1 MLNLLPCVKTICCDC
16 AAVAY
21 PSAGVVVRRLGR
33 PLTKHTAALIPDA
46 LGCLECG
53 SKRVDVVHPYLDRT
67 IVKAAITP
75 RCRFCDAPIP
85 EPFRDQFANAD
96 FCPLCVAAGRV
107 SDAEVVAAYGT
118 LFAGEAYR
126 AMAAP
131 FLHVKAV
138 RLNWL
143 RKAVKEGHVDA
154 CLALGDMLSGS
165 SEPSEVAE
173 AASAFKKAADQKTP
187 DSYAQHRLALMMLHG
202 RGLQA
207 DTEAAI
213 GLLYSAGEK
222 GDPYALSDLARF
234 ILNGQFGLK
243 PDPCRAFELF
253 RRAHDMNPEGI
264 MHSAAVALMLLEGIG
279 VEPNPGKGKETLRLA
294 ISIYAQNKPTFDAE
308 ACLEQVLTARKLA
321 EGSAADFP
329 SARVYLDW
337 MAKLSVPGALR
348 LLQRCGGPLPAYE
361 PRWEL
366 SLSSALP
373 EKIKGAVWW
382 VNSPVRGRPGRPWTL
397 GQIEKLAN
405 KRWIATTEAGVP
417 IGEVFESEKDAVE
430 ALANSLQCDVPYV
443 ASATSSRRM
452 HARPPREKPKP
463 PLPSSDEWAVM
474 VRFHLRRAA
483 KARVEG
489 ERAYHLRRAKYL
501 RACVRLASLREER
514 ERLATKI

>member
-1 MLNLLPCVKTICCDC
+1 MLPYVKTICCDC

-33 PLTKHTAALIPDA
+33 PLTVHTAALIPDA
-46 LGCLECG
+46 LGCLVCG
-53 SKRVDVVHPYLDRT
+53 SKRVDAFDAVRGA
-67 IVKAAITP
+67 IVKAASTP
-75 RCRFCDAPIP
+75 RCRFCDSPIP
-85 EPFRDQFANAD
+85 EPFRAQFVNAD

-107 SDAEVVAAYGT
+107 SDAEVVAAHGT

-126 AMAAP
+126 EMAAP
-131 FLHVKAV
+131 FLHDKAV

-213 GLLYSAGEK
+213 RLLYSAGEK

-279 VEPNPGKGKETLRLA
+279 VEPNLGKAKEELRLA
-294 ISIYAQNKPTFDAE
+294 ISIYARNRPTFDAE
-308 ACLEQVLTARKLA
+308 ACFEQVLTARKLA
-321 EGSAADFP
+321 EGSTADLP

-337 MAKLSVPGALR
+337 IAKLNVPGGPPSQTWRTFLR
-348 LLQRCGGPLPAYE
+348 NHAATIAAIDLCVVPTLTFECLFAFLVLGHSRRQLL
-361 PRWEL
+361 WF
-366 SLSSALP
+366 
-373 EKIKGAVWW
+373 AVTRHPTAEW
-382 VNSPVRGRPGRPWTL
+382 L
-397 GQIEKLAN
+397 AQQI
-405 KRWIATTEAGVP
+405 
-417 IGEVFESEKDAVE
+417 VE
-430 ALANSLQCDVPYV
+430 AFPWGAAPTYLVRDNDRAYGQAFTNRVRAMGIRDRPISPRSPWHNPY
-443 ASATSSRRM
+443 AEQLIGTLRRDCLD
-452 HARPPREKPKP
+452 HVLIFNER
-463 PLPSSDEWAVM
+463 
-474 VRFHLRRAA
+474 HLRG
-483 KARVEG
+483 VLTL
-489 ERAYHLRRAKYL
+489 Y
-501 RACVRLASLREER
+501 SLYY
-514 ERLATKI
+514 